1 MWGPRMGVHMFTR
14 RAVPGLTTCTYI
26 GIIRYANIEHTIADM
41 QQRVTVD
48 LEVWG
53 GGLPQLGLLR
63 C

>member
-1 MWGPRMGVHMFTR
+1 MFTR